1 MARWAAPP
9 DGAARPITAMS
20 TPPSGQRTG
29 RAGALRPVPVA
40 GRERRSPA
48 LERRVATAAARP
60 ARPPAAGPVR
70 RRRARRRR
78 ASRRPLLLLVAL
90 LCLVLLGW
98 RWWAGRAA
106 PPAPATPPQIAAGAP
121 AAPPVANAP
130 AVATLPGG
138 GLLENALPALPGE
151 RPDPAL
157 QAIVDAAI
165 DHDNGTA
172 GVLVRQ
178 LSTGATAAYH
188 DKDTFRSASVAK
200 VPILVETYRQL
211 AAGTLRADEQLQI
224 TEDSITDGSGVLQ
237 ARAGD
242 RLSVAELLRLSV
254 SVSDNTAARMLLQRA
269 GGEAAVNRTMAALG
283 LSQTR
288 LYADDRPNTT
298 SAAEMATLL
307 SWIATRSSPF
317 AGRPAAAGAGPGPDT
332 LASLLA
338 LSQAQAW
345 LTDGLPRGVP
355 VAHKSGQLPGVRNE
369 AGVIYGPGGPYV
381 VVVLTD
387 DLADQGDAEAF
398 IADLGR
404 AVYDHFSRR

>member
-1 MARWAAPP
+1 
-9 DGAARPITAMS
+9 MS
-20 TPPSGQRTG
+20 TPSSGQRTG
-29 RAGALRPVPVA
+29 RAGTLRPVPVA

-48 LERRVATAAARP
+48 LERRTATAGATS
-60 ARPPAAGPVR
+60 RPPATNPSR
-70 RRRARRRR
+70 RRRARRRP
-78 ASRRPLLLLVAL
+78 ASSRRPLLLLVAL
-90 LCLVLLGW
+90 LFFVVLGW
-98 RWWAGRAA
+98 RWWAGRAG
-106 PPAPATPPQIAAGAP
+106 PPAPAAPPQIAAGAP

-165 DHDNGTA
+165 DRDNGTA

-224 TEDSITDGSGVLQ
+224 TEENITDGSGVLQ

-317 AGRPAAAGAGPGPDT
+317 DTRPAVAGGGPGPDT

-345 LTDGLPRGVP
+345 LTDDLPRGVP

-387 DLADQGDAEAF
+387 ELADQGDAEAF

-404 AVYDHFSRR
+404 AVYDYFSRR

>member
-1 MARWAAPP
+1 
-9 DGAARPITAMS
+9 MS
-20 TPPSGQRTG
+20 TPTTGQRAG

-40 GRERRSPA
+40 GRARRSPA
-48 LERRVATAAARP
+48 LERQERRAATAAA
-60 ARPPAAGPVR
+60 GPFR
-70 RRRARRRR
+70 RRRGRRRS
-78 ASRRPLLLLVAL
+78 AAARRPLLLFGVLVVAA
-90 LCLVLLGW
+90 VLGW
-98 RWWAGRAA
+98 RWWTGRAV
-106 PPAPATPPQIAAGAP
+106 PPAPAIPHQIAAGAP
-121 AAPPVANAP
+121 AAPPAPNAP

-138 GLLENALPALPGE
+138 SLLENSLPALPGD

-157 QAIVDAAI
+157 QAIVDGAI
-165 DHDNGTA
+165 DQQNGTA

-178 LSTGATAAYH
+178 LSTGASAAYH
-188 DKDTFRSASVAK
+188 DRDVFRSASVAK

-211 AAGTLRADEQLQI
+211 AAGTLRADEQLLI
-224 TEDSITDGSGVLQ
+224 TEESITDGSGVLQ

-242 RLSVAELLRLSV
+242 RLTVAELLRLSV

-269 GGEAAVNRTMAALG
+269 GGEVAVNRTMAALG

-298 SAAEMATLL
+298 SAADMAALM

-317 AGRPAAAGAGPGPDT
+317 DSRPPAVGGGPGPDT

-345 LTDGLPRGVP
+345 LADGLPRGVP
-355 VAHKSGQLPGVRNE
+355 VAHKSGQLPGLRNE

-387 DLADQGDAEAF
+387 DLADQGEAETL